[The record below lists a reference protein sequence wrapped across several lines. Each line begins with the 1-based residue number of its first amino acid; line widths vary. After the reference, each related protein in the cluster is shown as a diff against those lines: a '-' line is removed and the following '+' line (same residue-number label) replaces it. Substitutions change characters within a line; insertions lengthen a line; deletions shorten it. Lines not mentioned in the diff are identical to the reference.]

1 LIEPNMARQ
10 VLVLLLVVF
19 AIAGLALVSSAP
31 ANASSPTSTPATGPS
46 SDDIGNSDG
55 PSEEVAEAAPVGG
68 PVPAG
73 VFPPSADQASSPVPA
88 GGATSLKAVGVVGAL
103 VAGAVAAFFSF

>member
-1 LIEPNMARQ
+1 MARQ

-31 ANASSPTSTPATGPS
+31 ASSPTSTPATGPS

-55 PSEEVAEAAPVGG
+55 PSEDVAEAAPVGG

-103 VAGAVAAFFSF
+103 VAVAVAAFFSF